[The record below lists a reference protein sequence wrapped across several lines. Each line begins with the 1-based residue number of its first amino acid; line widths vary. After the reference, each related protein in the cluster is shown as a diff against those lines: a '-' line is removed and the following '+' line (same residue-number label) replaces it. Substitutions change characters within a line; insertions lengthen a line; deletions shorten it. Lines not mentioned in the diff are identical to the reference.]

1 MQNAANLI
9 FFFFFPFKKVCVW
22 GGEPA
27 VPKPVNNSPE
37 GQVRPPPTLPGVS
50 GRDGGAGRI
59 ESPAVIAVETRRL
72 RRLAAVWEASSPARP

>member
-9 FFFFFPFKKVCVW
+9 FFFFSFQKGVCV

-27 VPKPVNNSPE
+27 IPKPVNNSPE